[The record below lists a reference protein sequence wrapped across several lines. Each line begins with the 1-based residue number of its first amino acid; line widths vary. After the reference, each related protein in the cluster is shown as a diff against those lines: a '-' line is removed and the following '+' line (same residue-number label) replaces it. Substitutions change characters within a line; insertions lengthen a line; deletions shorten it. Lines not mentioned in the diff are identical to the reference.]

1 MTVTDAHTGF
11 ALIGSDLEVPLVTG
25 GTRRFVNLDYAASAP
40 CLAPV
45 ADAVQ
50 ALLPWY
56 SSVHRGAG
64 FPSQLSTSAYEGAR
78 QAVHEFVGARPD
90 DVVIFT
96 RNTTDATNLLA
107 AALPADAQ
115 VIVFASEHHADLL
128 PWRRRDRITLP
139 VPSGPDEAVDLLIAA
154 LSHRDTRRPALVAI
168 TGASN
173 VTGEIWPYRR
183 MATIAHRYGARIMLD
198 AAQLAPHR
206 RIDMIGADVDYLVFS
221 GHKLYAPFGAGAL
234 VGAPGWLAQREPY
247 LAGGGAVRYV
257 SSEHVVWAGLPD
269 RQEAG
274 TPNLVGAVALGVACR
289 ILTAF
294 DLDGYAAYEAALL
307 ERAAAG
313 LSAIPG
319 VHHYRL
325 WAPDHPRIG
334 VLPFSL
340 DGMPYAQ
347 LAAVLSAEYG
357 IGVRHGC
364 FCAHP
369 LMAALLGLEPED
381 EAHLHDG
388 LSRGVPVALPGA
400 VRASIGLGTTADDL
414 DQLVSAVASIADHGP
429 RWTYTS
435 SVDGADCDPDPDP
448 RPRPALPFDL
458 HAH

>member
-1 MTVTDAHTGF
+1 VTVADAHISF
-11 ALIGSDLEVPLVTG
+11 ALTSSDLEVPLVTG

-40 CLAPV
+40 CLTAV

-64 FPSQLSTSAYEGAR
+64 FPSQLATSAYEGAR
-78 QAVHEFVGARPD
+78 QAVHEFVGARRD

-107 AALPADAQ
+107 SALPADAQ

-128 PWRRRDRITLP
+128 PWRRRDRVVLP

-154 LSHRDTRRPALVAI
+154 LARRDSRRPALVAV

-183 MATIAHRYGARIMLD
+183 MAAIAHRYGARLMLD

-206 RIDMIGADVDYLVFS
+206 RIDMAEADVDYLVLS
-221 GHKLYAPFGAGAL
+221 GHKLYAPFGAGVL
-234 VGAPGWLAQREPY
+234 VGAPGWLAHDEPY
-247 LAGGGAVRYV
+247 LAGGGAVHYV
-257 SSEHVVWAGLPD
+257 GSEHVVWAGLPD

-274 TPNLVGAVALGVACR
+274 SPNVVGAVALGVACR
-289 ILTAF
+289 ILTAL
-294 DLDGYAAYEAALL
+294 DLDQHAGQETALID
-307 ERAAAG
+307 RAVAG
-313 LSAIPG
+313 LAAIPG
-319 VHHYRL
+319 VRHYRL
-325 WAPDHPRIG
+325 WGPDHPRIG
-334 VLPFSL
+334 VLPFTL
-340 DGMPYAQ
+340 DGMPYAR

-369 LMAALLGLEPED
+369 LMVALLDIDTAHEEQLREGL
-381 EAHLHDG
+381 ARG
-388 LSRGVPVALPGA
+388 LPVALPGA
-400 VRASIGLGTTADDL
+400 VRASVGLGTTAADL
-414 DQLVSAVASIADHGP
+414 DHLVESVKTVAEHGP
-429 RWTYTS
+429 RWTYASTA
-435 SVDGADCDPDPDP
+435 DGADCVPVPDP
-448 RPRPALPFDL
+448 RPRPDLPFNL
-458 HAH
+458 CSH